1 MAEVDLGTLTCGI
14 GACQRTVTRCVAGEE
29 QTCTPGQPSPEVCN
43 GIDDD
48 CDGQVDN
55 GIPFVGEPC
64 DGNDLDTFEEGVY
77 FCMRDGTLICT
88 DTTP

>member
-1 MAEVDLGTLTCGI
+1 V
-14 GACQRTVTRCVAGEE
+14 
-29 QTCTPGQPSPEVCN
+29 QTCIEGVLQTCVPGEPSPEVCN

-55 GIPFVGEPC
+55 GFPVGQPC
-64 DGNDLDTFEEGVY
+64 DGTDADTFEEGVY
-77 FCMRDGTLICT
+77 VCSPGGGLVCT